1 MKNKMNEVYQDL
13 EDRRLWTDQELV
25 DLIIFLAHEHGND
38 MEFGKL
44 VRSELLKFD
53 SRRHKY

>member
-1 MKNKMNEVYQDL
+1 MKNKRNEVYQDL

-25 DLIIFLAHEHGND
+25 DLIIFLAHEHSND

-44 VRSELLKFD
+44 VRRELLEFD
-53 SRRHKY
+53 SKRHKY